1 MDRELRT
8 HKGITSEANIRTSR
22 PVMPEETV
30 IAARAYELWQERG
43 CPIGSDQ
50 EDWFQAEQELTA
62 EVERNQM
69 LRAA

>member
-8 HKGITSEANIRTSR
+8 HKGFTSEANIRTSR
-22 PVMPEETV
+22 PEMPEEIA

-50 EDWFQAEQELTA
+50 ED
-62 EVERNQM
+62 
-69 LRAA
+69 